1 MLLVPHACDRRPH
14 SNNNGTKNK
23 FGFGLGWGDRFGFE
37 EKRRGCK
44 NLTSEQKKKFSDFDW
59 SKFRLR
65 TKSINPKIFRDQ

>member
-44 NLTSEQKKKFSDFDW
+44 NLTSEQKKN
-59 SKFRLR
+59 FRR
-65 TKSINPKIFRDQ
+65 IGSANNKSRSRNNCSPTVI